1 MPVELGKDAFYM
13 PKVNGKQNAAGTSL
27 GLLCITHKNIYY
39 IQQMSIDMKRTG
51 TLTAKW
57 EFTQTKAE
65 KYEGLPFW
73 DVVPELAKDVKNLEQ
88 FDDSLTA
95 MADSLEGSRIIP
107 LKDITSFKFGFF
119 AQVTLFLGQEKY
131 RIAVGGKKKREAVRS
146 FLEDTLGLQ

>member
-1 MPVELGKDAFYM
+1 MPVELGKDVFYM
-13 PKVNGKQNAAGTSL
+13 PKVSGKQTAASTNL

-57 EFTQTKAE
+57 AFAQTKAE

-73 DVVPELAKDVKNLEQ
+73 DVVPEMAKDVKDPEQ

-95 MADSLEGSRIIP
+95 MAKSFEGSRIIP
-107 LKDITSFKFGFF
+107 LKDVTGFKIGFF
-119 AQVTLFLGQEKY
+119 AQVTLLLGQEKY
-131 RIAVGGKKKREAVRS
+131 RVAVGGKKKREAIHS
-146 FLEDTLGLQ
+146 FLKDTLGL